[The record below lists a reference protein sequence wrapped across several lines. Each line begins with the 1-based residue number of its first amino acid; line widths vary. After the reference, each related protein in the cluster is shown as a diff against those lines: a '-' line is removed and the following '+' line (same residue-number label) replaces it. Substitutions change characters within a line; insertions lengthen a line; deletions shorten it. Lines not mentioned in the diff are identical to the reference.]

1 MAGGA
6 AATTTATAASSAA
19 SVATAP
25 WARPVLVLYAP
36 ADEAFVRGFL
46 LPALGPSA
54 HGEAVIDARD
64 LATTEI
70 AALDDALLA
79 SGVAIAVLTPAFLT
93 NPWSRQ
99 SELIA
104 TGAALDSQLEFV
116 PLWLEDCTLP
126 PHLRYR
132 VLLDFR
138 DRAGW
143 DREIGRLRVHLS
155 RPVPVELPVPC
166 PYPGMRPFQAAD
178 AKFFYG
184 RDTEIDTVLGLVAA
198 GEREIYVIGPS
209 GSGKS
214 SLLGAGVLPRLAKAD
229 GGSELVVRTMRPGDA
244 PLGRLAECLELAPA
258 AAPETKIDAKIDAA
272 TVTAWAARHAGA
284 RLVVVVDQ
292 LEELFTQA
300 APAAQSAFATALA
313 ALRAEPRLV
322 VLLALR
328 ADFYAELLQ
337 SELWLDGHR
346 RHVDLPP
353 LRGAALR
360 AAIEQPARALE
371 VYFAP
376 GLIDRLLADAA
387 GEPGALPLLQETLVA
402 LWGRRTQRLLT
413 LAAYEA
419 LGEGGRSGLAVA
431 ISSRADRLVRALAPA
446 EVAIARR
453 TLLRLVSF
461 GEGRPNTRRRQTRAQ
476 LAAGEAPAAF
486 AGVLQ
491 QLAAARLV
499 TLDGDA
505 GSADAQVD
513 LCHEVLITAWP
524 WFAAWVDAR
533 RADELRRREIQAS
546 ADQWL
551 ARGRG
556 DSGLLDAGELSA
568 AVAWRRTD
576 AAAEL
581 GESSEVTALIDAST
595 AALGR
600 SRRRRRQLVAGVVG
614 GLAVFAG
621 VTTVLALAERHQAR
635 VAEDRRRATVRMLGE
650 QYLETG
656 RQAMIAGH
664 DQRAVPFLVAAREQG
679 IDNASLRGL
688 FHRATLSHV
697 ALALHHDGPVWAVA
711 LSDDATRVST
721 TSRKVVRVW
730 DPTTGQLVV
739 PPMVHDHVVNE
750 ARLSG
755 DGHRVVV
762 VTDDNTAWIW
772 QVTANPPPPIALH
785 HAAEVIAVTFS
796 ADGNAVL
803 TASKGTV
810 QLWSAATGRPL
821 LPPLV
826 HDAEVRDALI
836 NRDGTR
842 IATSLMAGAES
853 GIWDAKTGRRVA
865 AFEVD
870 PMTAGPDAEGHAH
883 FSLVGHVVFSA
894 DGRRAATA
902 GSDHRA
908 LVWDAATG
916 ETVGPVLK
924 HDLPVG
930 GIALSPDGTQVATV
944 DELTHLRVWDVAKG
958 AQLWQALDARVN
970 RLAYSADGA
979 RLVAVG
985 HDHRVRIWDTARGRR
1000 IAEIELAS
1008 QVNDF
1013 AISRDGARVVT
1024 ADFDGTVRI
1033 WSVQPGSRVI
1043 DTAQHAYDAAYS
1055 PDGQRIATS
1064 DMEGGFRMWSAAG
1077 ALQSPIQYPGAG
1089 AATIVFDRTGERFA
1103 LLSLDGNVRI
1113 GDTATSAI
1121 RSFRRVQG
1129 KDPTG
1134 DWDMPDVAVGH
1145 QPARGAFSPD
1155 GARFATIAGA
1165 GAARIWDV
1173 ASGEPVSP
1181 LLRHDGPVLMARWSP
1196 DGRRVITA
1204 SGDGTARIWDAA
1216 TGAAI
1221 GEPLRHPDK
1230 TLATAAQFSPDGARI
1245 VTLCSDA
1252 IVRLWD
1258 AAGRLQNP
1266 LAGSSGYV
1274 IGAVF
1279 SADGARLLTY
1289 GADGTARIWDLAS
1302 GKLAAPPLVHLDQV
1316 NSAGFS
1322 PDGER
1327 VVTTSDELAQLWD
1340 IRTGLPLGAPF
1351 ADARVMFHAVFSPDG
1366 RSLVTVGDNEV
1377 VAWDIALDASSLD
1390 DWRRIARDGPFP
1402 PVDKAPGDAR
1412 GSGGTV
1418 AR

>member
-1 MAGGA
+1 
-6 AATTTATAASSAA
+6 
-19 SVATAP
+19 
-25 WARPVLVLYAP
+25 VLVLFAP

-54 HGEAVIDARD
+54 HGEAVVDARD
-64 LATTEI
+64 LAATEI

-79 SGVAIAVLTPAFLT
+79 SEVAIAVLTPAFLT

-104 TGAALDSQLEFV
+104 TGAALDSRLEFV

-155 RPVPVELPVPC
+155 RPVPVEQPVPC

-184 RDTEIDTVLGLVAA
+184 RDTEIDAVLGLVAA

-244 PLGRLAECLELAPA
+244 PLARLAECLKLAPDA
-258 AAPETKIDAKIDAA
+258 KPDAKIDAKIDAA
-272 TVTAWAARHAGA
+272 AVTAWAARHGGA

-360 AAIEQPARALE
+360 AAIERPARALE

-376 GLIDRLLADAA
+376 GLVDRLLADAA

-402 LWGRRTQRLLT
+402 LWGRRTRRLLT

-461 GEGRPNTRRRQTRAQ
+461 GEGRPNTRRRQARAQ

-505 GSADAQVD
+505 GTADAQVD

-546 ADQWL
+546 AEQWL

-650 QYLETG
+650 QYLETA

-664 DQRAVPFLVAAREQG
+664 DQRAVPFLVAARDQG
-679 IDNASLRGL
+679 IDAPSQRSL
-688 FHRATLSHV
+688 FHRATMSHV
-697 ALALHHDGPVWAVA
+697 VLVLRHDGPVVAVGF
-711 LSDDATRVST
+711 SDAATRVVT
-721 TSRKVVRVW
+721 ASRKTVQVW
-730 DPTTGQLVV
+730 DAATGQPIG
-739 PPMVHDHVVNE
+739 PPMVHDQMVDE
-750 ARLSG
+750 AKLSG
-755 DGHRVVV
+755 DGSRVLAI
-762 VTDDNTAWIW
+762 TKDNTAWIW
-772 QVTANPPPPIALH
+772 QVTAKPPPPIALH
-785 HAAEVIAVTFS
+785 HAAAVGMAAFS
-796 ADGNAVL
+796 SDGSAVL
-803 TASKGTV
+803 TASGNIAR
-810 QLWSAATGRPL
+810 LWSTATGQPL
-821 LPPLV
+821 SPPMA
-826 HDAEVRDALI
+826 HGGPVRDAVMS
-836 NRDGTR
+836 RDGTR
-842 IATSLMAGAES
+842 VATALWEGTGS
-853 GIWDAKTGRRVA
+853 GIWNAKTGARIA
-865 AFEVD
+865 EFETD
-870 PMTAGPDAEGHAH
+870 PMAADDWSFDHLH
-883 FSLVGHVVFSA
+883 LSLVGHVALSA

-902 GSDHRA
+902 GSDQRA
-908 LVWDAATG
+908 VVWDTATG
-916 ETVGPVLK
+916 KPVAPPLK
-924 HDLPVG
+924 HDASVG
-930 GIALSPDGTQVATV
+930 GIALSPDGTQVATA
-944 DELTHLRVWDVAKG
+944 DDTGHLRVWDVG
-958 AQLWQALDARVN
+958 RGEPLWPMQDARID
-970 RLAYSADGA
+970 RLAYSDDGA
-979 RLVAVG
+979 RLVAVCF
-985 HDHRVRIWDTARGRR
+985 DKMVRIWDTASGRR
-1000 IAEIELAS
+1000 IAEFELAS
-1008 QVNDF
+1008 RVLDF
-1013 AISRDGARVVT
+1013 SISRDAARVAT
-1024 ADFDGTVRI
+1024 ADFDGAARI
-1033 WSVQPGSRVI
+1033 WSVRPASRVV
-1043 DTAQHAYDAAYS
+1043 DPAHHAYDAAYS
-1055 PDGQRIATS
+1055 PDGRRIVTT
-1064 DMEGGFRMWSAAG
+1064 DTEGGVRLWAATG
-1077 ALQSPIQYPGAG
+1077 ALLSPSQYPGAG
-1089 AATIVFDRTGERFA
+1089 AATVVFDHTGARFA
-1103 LLSLDGNVRI
+1103 LLSLIGNVRI
-1113 GDTATSAI
+1113 GDSATGEI
-1121 RSFRRVQG
+1121 RSFRRFQG
-1129 KDPTG
+1129 KDQTG
-1134 DWDMPDVAVGH
+1134 DWDMPGKVFGH
-1145 QPARGAFSPD
+1145 QPPRGAFSPD
-1155 GARFATIAGA
+1155 GARFATIAHIPGA
-1165 GAARIWDV
+1165 QIWDL
-1173 ASGEPVSP
+1173 ASGEATSP
-1181 LLRHDGPVLMARWSP
+1181 LLSHGGTVLMVRWSP
-1196 DGRRVITA
+1196 DGRHVVTA
-1204 SGDGTARIWDAA
+1204 GGDATARIWDAA
-1216 TGAAI
+1216 SGAPI
-1221 GEPLRHPDK
+1221 GKPLRHPDD
-1230 TLATAAQFSPDGARI
+1230 TMVTAA
-1245 VTLCSDA
+1245 L
-1252 IVRLWD
+1252 
-1258 AAGRLQNP
+1258 
-1266 LAGSSGYV
+1266 Y
-1274 IGAVF
+1274 
-1279 SADGARLLTY
+1279 SADGAHIITLCNDHVVRVWNPAGGDPVQLTGHTAWVIGAAVSPDGTRLLTHSD
-1289 GADGTARIWDLAS
+1289 DGTARIWDLAT
-1302 GKLAAPPLVHLDQV
+1302 GRLALPPLAHVDQV
-1316 NSAGFS
+1316 GSAAFS

-1340 IRTGLPLGAPF
+1340 ARTGLPLGAPF
-1351 ADARVMFHAVFSPDG
+1351 ADSRLMHNAAFSADG
-1366 RSLVTVGDNEV
+1366 ASLVTAGDNEV
-1377 VAWDIALDASSLD
+1377 VAWDVALDASSLD
-1390 DWRRIARDGPFP
+1390 DWHRIARDSPFP
-1402 PVDKAPGDAR
+1402 LVGSAPGDSTR
-1412 GSGGTV
+1412 
-1418 AR
+1418 